1 MFKYRNFYQIVKLGS
16 GTVSNVLALLYS
28 FYEIGSKGGFFA
40 SIHACR
46 KHM

>member
-28 FYEIGSKGGFFA
+28 FYEIGSKGVFFA
-40 SIHACR
+40 GYYAC
-46 KHM
+46 KNYA